1 MCYIEEVEV
10 NKKGRIIFGAL
21 SSAII
26 TVIVVVSGLLVALW
40 LMIMAIIFKRFK
52 GNYLLSHI

>member
-1 MCYIEEVEV
+1 MEV

-26 TVIVVVSGLLVALW
+26 TIIVVVSGLLVALW